1 MTSSNAILLKLQ
13 MIRNI
18 DRCAVAGDLSGTLDH
33 FL

>member
-1 MTSSNAILLKLQ
+1 MILLKLQ

-18 DRCAVAGDLSGTLDH
+18 DRCVVAGDLSGTLDH